1 MPSNANRIIMT
12 RSARSRFCKVGDRNS
27 TITIEI
33 VAKRFS
39 TTCKIDF
46 IGTKIPGSFI
56 IN

>member
-1 MPSNANRIIMT
+1 MPKRANLIIMT
-12 RSARSRFCKVGDRNS
+12 RSARSRFCNVGDRNS

-39 TTCKIDF
+39 TTCNIDF
-46 IGTKIPGSFI
+46 IGTKTPGSFI